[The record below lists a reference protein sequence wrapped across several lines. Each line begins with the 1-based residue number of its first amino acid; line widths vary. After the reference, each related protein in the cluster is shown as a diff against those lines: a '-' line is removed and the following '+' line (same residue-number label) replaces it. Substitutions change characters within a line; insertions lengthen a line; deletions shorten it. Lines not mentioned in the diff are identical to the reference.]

1 MPQQSDQT
9 QIPRHVAIVMDGNG
23 RWARQKG
30 KPRTYGHK
38 VGSSKVHDIVEESK
52 ELGIEVLTLFA
63 FSSENW
69 KRPKSEVTF
78 LMDLMIQM
86 LKKEIRKLEEKGV
99 QLRFIGQ
106 RELLPGKLLKVIS
119 DSEARTRN
127 NNSLILQIAAS
138 YGGQWDITQA
148 ARSLAEKVA
157 RGELR
162 PEQIDEQIF
171 AAELAFSD
179 LPDADLF
186 IRTGGELRISNFL
199 LWQAAYAEF
208 YFTDVLW
215 PDFTVDEYH
224 NALRHFAKRQRRFGQ
239 TGEQVSG

>member
-1 MPQQSDQT
+1 
-9 QIPRHVAIVMDGNG
+9 MDGNG

-106 RELLPGKLLKVIS
+106 RELLPEKLLKVIS

-162 PEQIDEQIF
+162 PEQIDEQTF

-199 LWQAAYAEF
+199 LWQAAYSEF

>member
-1 MPQQSDQT
+1 MPEQSDYT

-99 QLRFIGQ
+99 QVRFIGQ
-106 RELLPGKLLKVIS
+106 RELLPGKLLKVIR

-127 NNSLILQIAAS
+127 NNSLVLQIAAS

-157 RGELR
+157 RGELL
-162 PEQIDEQIF
+162 PEQIDEQVF

-224 NALRHFAKRQRRFGQ
+224 NALSHFSKRQRRFGQ

>member
-1 MPQQSDQT
+1 
-9 QIPRHVAIVMDGNG
+9 MDGNG

-106 RELLPGKLLKVIS
+106 RELLPEKLLKVIR

-162 PEQIDEQIF
+162 PEQIDEQTF

-199 LWQAAYAEF
+199 LWQAAYSEF

>member
-1 MPQQSDQT
+1 VPQQSDQT

>member
-1 MPQQSDQT
+1 MPEQSDYT

-99 QLRFIGQ
+99 QVRFIGQ
-106 RELLPGKLLKVIS
+106 RELLPEKLLKVIR

-127 NNSLILQIAAS
+127 NSSLVLQIAAS
-138 YGGQWDITQA
+138 YGGQWDITRA

-157 RGELR
+157 RGELL
-162 PEQIDEQIF
+162 PEQIDERIF

-224 NALRHFAKRQRRFGQ
+224 NALSHFSKRQRRFGQ
-239 TGEQVSG
+239 TGEQVSD

>member
-1 MPQQSDQT
+1 
-9 QIPRHVAIVMDGNG
+9 MDGNG
-23 RWARQKG
+23 RWARKQG

-38 VGSSKVHDIVEESK
+38 VGSSKVYDIARESK
-52 ELGIEVLTLFA
+52 LLGVDVLTLFA

-86 LKKEIRKLEEKGV
+86 LKKEVRKLEEKGV

-106 RELLPGKLLKVIS
+106 LELLPEKLLKVIR
-119 DSEARTRN
+119 DSELRTRN
-127 NNSLILQIAAS
+127 NDSLILQIAAS
-138 YGGQWDITQA
+138 YGGRWDITQA

-157 RGELR
+157 SGELR
-162 PEQIDEQIF
+162 PEQIDEQTF
-171 AAELAFSD
+171 ASELAFSD

-186 IRTGGELRISNFL
+186 IRTGGEIRISNFL
-199 LWQAAYAEF
+199 LWQAAYTEL

-215 PDFTVDEYH
+215 PDFTVDEYQ
-224 NALRHFAKRQRRFGQ
+224 NALTHFSKRQRRFGQ

>member
-1 MPQQSDQT
+1 MPQQSDYT

-52 ELGIEVLTLFA
+52 ELGVEVLTLFA

-99 QLRFIGQ
+99 QVRFIGQ
-106 RELLPGKLLKVIS
+106 RELLPEKLLKVIR

-127 NNSLILQIAAS
+127 NDALVLQIAAS

-157 RGELR
+157 RGELL
-162 PEQIDEQIF
+162 PEQIDEQVF

-224 NALRHFAKRQRRFGQ
+224 NALRHFSTRQRRFGQ

>member
-1 MPQQSDQT
+1 MPEQSDYT

-99 QLRFIGQ
+99 QVRFIGQ
-106 RELLPGKLLKVIS
+106 RELLPEKLLKVIR

-127 NNSLILQIAAS
+127 NTSLVLQIAAS

-148 ARSLAEKVA
+148 
-157 RGELR
+157 
-162 PEQIDEQIF
+162 
-171 AAELAFSD
+171 
-179 LPDADLF
+179 
-186 IRTGGELRISNFL
+186 
-199 LWQAAYAEF
+199 
-208 YFTDVLW
+208 
-215 PDFTVDEYH
+215 
-224 NALRHFAKRQRRFGQ
+224 
-239 TGEQVSG
+239 

>member
-1 MPQQSDQT
+1 
-9 QIPRHVAIVMDGNG
+9 MDGNG

-99 QLRFIGQ
+99 QVRFIGQ
-106 RELLPGKLLKVIS
+106 RELLPEKLLKVIR

-127 NNSLILQIAAS
+127 NDSLVLQIAAS

-162 PEQIDEQIF
+162 PEQIDEQAF

-224 NALRHFAKRQRRFGQ
+224 NALRHYSKRQRRFGL

>member
-1 MPQQSDQT
+1 
-9 QIPRHVAIVMDGNG
+9 MDGNG
-23 RWARQKG
+23 RWSRQKG

-106 RELLPGKLLKVIS
+106 RELLPEKLLKVIR

-162 PEQIDEQIF
+162 PEQIDEQTF

-199 LWQAAYAEF
+199 LWQMAYTEL

-215 PDFTVDEYH
+215 PDFGVEAYRA
-224 NALRHFAKRQRRFGQ
+224 ALRNYASRQRRFGR
-239 TGEQVSG
+239 TGQQLRTPSRSGG

>member
-1 MPQQSDQT
+1 
-9 QIPRHVAIVMDGNG
+9 MDGNG

>member
-215 PDFTVDEYH
+215 PD
-224 NALRHFAKRQRRFGQ
+224 
-239 TGEQVSG
+239 

>member
-1 MPQQSDQT
+1 MSGFQ
-9 QIPRHVAIVMDGNG
+9 
-23 RWARQKG
+23 
-30 KPRTYGHK
+30 
-38 VGSSKVHDIVEESK
+38 
-52 ELGIEVLTLFA
+52 
-63 FSSENW
+63 
-69 KRPKSEVTF
+69 
-78 LMDLMIQM
+78 
-86 LKKEIRKLEEKGV
+86 KGV
-99 QLRFIGQ
+99 QVRFIGQ
-106 RELLPGKLLKVIS
+106 RELLPEKLLKVIR

-127 NNSLILQIAAS
+127 NTSLVLQIAAS

-157 RGELR
+157 RGELL
-162 PEQIDEQIF
+162 PEQIDEQTF

-224 NALRHFAKRQRRFGQ
+224 DALSHFSKRQRRFGQ

>member
-106 RELLPGKLLKVIS
+106 RELLPEKLLKVIR

-162 PEQIDEQIF
+162 PEQIDEQTF

>member
-1 MPQQSDQT
+1 VPQQSDYT

-106 RELLPGKLLKVIS
+106 RELLPEKLLKVIR

-127 NNSLILQIAAS
+127 NDSLVLQIAAS

-157 RGELR
+157 RGELL
-162 PEQIDEQIF
+162 PEQIDEQTF

-224 NALRHFAKRQRRFGQ
+224 NALRHFSKRQRRFGQ